1 MTRVPLFQL
10 VVLLTAAVLAAA
22 SPVHPAKLSL
32 NYLPPTKP
40 YQPPADSY
48 LPPPANSYL
57 PPPSNSYLPPS
68 FARRSG
74 NVEDN
79 LVEDVEPEEAGV
91 EEGPA
96 EAAVVA
102 EVAPET
108 PNETEAPVEEAVV
121 EDAAV
126 EEEVVGSEVVDEAG
140 SDSEQPKFTPFY
152 EDEQTEADSL
162 KVSEHGGSGLI

>member
-1 MTRVPLFQL
+1 MYIEH
-10 VVLLTAAVLAAA
+10 LLDESA
-22 SPVHPAKLSL
+22 SISVGGTSNSGGAGCSIPVHPAKLSL

-108 PNETEAPVEEAVV
+108 PNETEALW
-121 EDAAV
+121 
-126 EEEVVGSEVVDEAG
+126 
-140 SDSEQPKFTPFY
+140 KKRW
-152 EDEQTEADSL
+152 L
-162 KVSEHGGSGLI
+162 KMLP